1 MCTFLRFRLHHVL
14 IRLVFPIRVVAFF
27 FLFILHDVPS
37 IFILCLQDL
46 IGNSGRRDKFL
57 AFNKLF
63 NPLQRK
69 RNTKREGK
77 QKESCQE
84 TTIKYYK
91 WTSISVFDLPA
102 NVSFF
107 LRMVLFRVA
116 RVQVLSSK
124 QRARRPKTERLRFQE
139 EVSIGPVGC
148 PFCPVPRHCPCC
160 LTRLVVDPF
169 HARLRVAK
177 KLAALFDRSGNKKM
191 SLYLGQ
197 HTCPILQ

>member
-77 QKESCQE
+77 QNESCQE
-84 TTIKYYK
+84 NHHRIFTNGP
-91 WTSISVFDLPA
+91 VFQYLTYPQMCP
-102 NVSFF
+102 SFF
-107 LRMVLFRVA
+107 VWYSFALHACKFCHQSSRHVDQRQSGFDFR
-116 RVQVLSSK
+116 
-124 QRARRPKTERLRFQE
+124 RRYRLD
-139 EVSIGPVGC
+139 
-148 PFCPVPRHCPCC
+148 
-160 LTRLVVDPF
+160 LLVVHF
-169 HARLRVAK
+169 ALCQGTAHVA
-177 KLAALFDRSGNKKM
+177 
-191 SLYLGQ
+191 
-197 HTCPILQ
+197 